1 MVKWI
6 KSILQV
12 LGLNFVI
19 QAPVIAEMSW
29 GKMDDTVVGYLIHV
43 LCWFVLT
50 ALIFW
55 LLGTLRKKYRD
66 DSLQVREYSYVKLFG
81 LVLLGIVAQLVVSNI
96 FLRLSG
102 STIDNSSMLDLFQ
115 SKYGWMALLSVNI
128 LGPIR
133 EEYLYRGVF
142 QERIRNK
149 AYPMISVFVTTVIF
163 TFVHTYDISVSFWML
178 FFPGLVFSWIYYKT
192 NHLKYPIVAHILSNS
207 IVTILNLI
215 SV

>member
-1 MVKWI
+1 MVHWI

-149 AYPMISVFVTTVIF
+149 AYPKISVFVTTVIF

-178 FFPGLVFSWIYYKT
+178 FFPGLVFSWVYYKT
-192 NHLKYPIVAHILSNS
+192 NHLKYPILAHIASNI
-207 IVTILNLI
+207 IVTFFNFI
-215 SV
+215 S

>member
-149 AYPMISVFVTTVIF
+149 AYPKNSVFVTTVIF

-178 FFPGLVFSWIYYKT
+178 FFPGLVFSWVYYKT
-192 NHLKYPIVAHILSNS
+192 NHLKYPILAHIASNI
-207 IVTILNLI
+207 IVTFFNFI
-215 SV
+215 S

>member
-1 MVKWI
+1 MAKWI

-43 LCWFVLT
+43 LCWFILT

-81 LVLLGIVAQLVVSNI
+81 LVLLGIVIKIVLSNI
-96 FLRLSG
+96 LLLLSG

-133 EEYLYRGVF
+133 EEYLYRGIF

-149 AYPMISVFVTTVIF
+149 AYPMISVFVTT
-163 TFVHTYDISVSFWML
+163 
-178 FFPGLVFSWIYYKT
+178 
-192 NHLKYPIVAHILSNS
+192 A
-207 IVTILNLI
+207 
-215 SV
+215 